1 VGTIAGQGWSGDQEA
16 RRVRLFDAGRR
27 GDGPAVVHD
36 RVLTAANVITAL
48 RLLGLPLFV
57 WLMLGPRAYGMALL
71 VLGVVATTDWID
83 GYVARRF
90 DQVTRLGRF
99 LDPLI
104 DRVLLATAAITLL
117 VVGFLSA
124 VVVVAVVARD
134 VLLLVA
140 VLVRFRGVPPLPVS
154 RMGKFAT
161 ACLLIGVPAFLP
173 ANMDFAY
180 AGVFAVIAWIATS
193 IGIAAYYWAGIQ
205 YAREASRLAPQG
217 AVPDALP

>member
-1 VGTIAGQGWSGDQEA
+1 M
-16 RRVRLFDAGRR
+16 RLFDAGRR

-134 VLLLVA
+134 VLLLVV

>member
-1 VGTIAGQGWSGDQEA
+1 M
-16 RRVRLFDAGRR
+16 RLFDAGKR
-27 GDGPAVVHD
+27 GDGPVVVHD

-57 WLMLGPRAYGMALL
+57 WLMLGPRAYGLALL
-71 VLGVVATTDWID
+71 VLAVVATSDWID

-104 DRVLLATAAITLL
+104 DRILLATAAITLL
-117 VVGFLSA
+117 AVGFLS
-124 VVVVAVVARD
+124 VVVVVLVVARD
-134 VLLLVA
+134 LLLLAA
-140 VLVRFRGVPPLPVS
+140 VLVRFRGIPPLPVS

-180 AGVFAVIAWIATS
+180 AGVFAVIAWVATP

-205 YAREASRLAPQG
+205 YAREANRLAPQG

>member
-1 VGTIAGQGWSGDQEA
+1 M
-16 RRVRLFDAGRR
+16 RLFDAGAR

-36 RVLTAANVITAL
+36 RVLTAANVITAV
-48 RLLGLPLFV
+48 RLLGLPVFV
-57 WLMLGPRAYGMALL
+57 WLMVGPEAYGLALL
-71 VLGVVATTDWID
+71 VLAVVAATDWID

-104 DRVLLATAAITLL
+104 DRVLLATAGLTLL
-117 VVGFLSA
+117 AVGFISWVLVA
-124 VVVVAVVARD
+124 LIVVRD
-134 VLLLVA
+134 LVLLAAVA
-140 VLVRFRGVPPLPVS
+140 LRFRGVPPLPVS

-180 AGVFAVIAWIATS
+180 ADAFRVLAWVLTPL
-193 IGIAAYYWAGIQ
+193 GIAAYYVAGVQ
-205 YAREASRLAPQG
+205 YALAARRLAGTGRAP
-217 AVPDALP
+217 AALP